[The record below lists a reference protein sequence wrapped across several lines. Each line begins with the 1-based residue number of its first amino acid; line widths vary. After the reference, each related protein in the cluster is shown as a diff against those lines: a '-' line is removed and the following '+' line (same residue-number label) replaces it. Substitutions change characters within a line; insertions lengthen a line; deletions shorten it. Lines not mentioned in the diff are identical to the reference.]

1 MYLHAVI
8 LQIVMLLI
16 IVAIGVGLRHKNIFS
31 DPVIK
36 GSNTLLLKIA
46 WPAMI
51 LMSAQKEL
59 PSEQIPEVMKV
70 LLISALIMTLT
81 CLLVYFLFKGRIT
94 EDKLAVFA
102 GISTMP
108 NVGYVGIPI
117 INAMYGSLGVIYL
130 SGSIIALNIVMW
142 TVFNLLIQ
150 QGGQINPLQTLINP
164 GIIAS
169 LAAIAFILTGLRLP
183 EPLLSLC
190 NQLGNMTIPLSMLLV
205 GARLKETIRV
215 KQLKDRLLWLSI
227 AIRLLIIPIAV
238 TLVLK
243 GLGFSGISYGVLT
256 VAFALPAAAATQF
269 MAEQYNRNTALAAQS
284 ASASL
289 LLCLITLPLVLLIA
303 GV

>member
-59 PSEQIPEVMKV
+59 PAEQIPQVMQV
-70 LLISALIMTLT
+70 FVFSLIFLALT
-81 CLLVYFLFKGRIT
+81 CLLVYFLFKGRIG
-94 EDKLAVFA
+94 EDKLAVFT
-102 GISTMP
+102 GIATMP

-117 INAMYGSLGVIYL
+117 INAMYGNLGIVYL
-130 SGSIIALNIVMW
+130 SGSITALNIVMW
-142 TVFNLLIQ
+142 TVLYALIQ
-150 QGGQINPLQTLINP
+150 RGEKNNFLRAVINP

-169 LAAIAFILTGLRLP
+169 LLALVFILIGYRLP

-190 NQLGNMTIPLSMLLV
+190 DQLGNMTIPLSMLLV
-205 GARLKETIRV
+205 GARLKETIRI
-215 KQLKDRLLWLSI
+215 KQLKDSLLWLSI
-227 AIRLLIIPIAV
+227 AIRLLIIPIAM

-269 MAEQYNRNTALAAQS
+269 MAEQHNRNTALAAQS
-284 ASASL
+284 ASISL

>member
-59 PSEQIPEVMKV
+59 PAEQIPQVMQV
-70 LLISALIMTLT
+70 FVFSLIFLTLT
-81 CLLVYFLFKGRIT
+81 CLLVYFLFKGRIG
-94 EDKLAVFA
+94 EDKLAVFT
-102 GISTMP
+102 GIATMP
-108 NVGYVGIPI
+108 NVGYVVIPI
-117 INAMYGSLGVIYL
+117 INAMYGNLGIIYL
-130 SGSIIALNIVMW
+130 SGSITALNIVMW
-142 TVFNLLIQ
+142 TVLYALIQ
-150 QGGQINPLQTLINP
+150 RGEKNNFFRAVINP

-169 LAAIAFILTGLRLP
+169 LLALVFILIGFRLP

-205 GARLKETIRV
+205 GARLKETIRI

-227 AIRLLIIPIAV
+227 VIRLLIIPIAM

-284 ASASL
+284 ASISL